1 MYYLDTGRANSTV
14 TQAESSSWSEEC
26 TSTCLELDAYGGT
39 REMIVLEVLG
49 VVIAPSLRPLGNA
62 DAFRS
67 DCYSY
72 CVLHIHVHLYCFLIS
87 VLNRSYKSA

>member
-1 MYYLDTGRANSTV
+1 MSFPYVLSGYWQSHLGRDQRQRRV
-14 TQAESSSWSEEC
+14 
-26 TSTCLELDAYGGT
+26 TCLELDTYSGP

-49 VVIAPSLRPLGNA
+49 VVIMPSLRPLGNA

-72 CVLHIHVHLYCFLIS
+72 CVLHIDLHLSCFLI
-87 VLNRSYKSA
+87 